1 MFDTENRDDRK
12 RSLLAYAGDDRDAR
26 KAPRPGSLLS
36 MANSEPEA
44 DPVERHRAARAQRES
59 RREAPITAEAPSAQP
74 AETSTEAR
82 SSWHIADLVPGWM
95 SRMAQHRQHQLSSV
109 SAEAASVDQDRRLAT
124 RRQDDDS
131 VRGNEDQFAQRGD
144 DGDDQQW
151 KPLVDPMKVI
161 GGVARS
167 KLLIAATTIL
177 GALLGIA
184 IALSTPKTY
193 EAATELLIDPRDLK
207 LVDRDLTQA
216 GFSNEATLAIV
227 ENQVRVITS
236 GTVLNKVVDRLN
248 LESDPEFNGQGGG
261 GPLSFVRSLLSRG
274 SNGADD
280 PGRRRSLAVG
290 NLAKAL
296 SVERG
301 GKTFVVVIDV
311 KTQDGEKSALIANTM
326 ADVFLKTYGELQS
339 DTAGRATDELTAR
352 LDELRSG
359 VEAAERKVEAFK
371 AENDLINA
379 QGRLISDDEI
389 LKLNEQLSIARAR
402 TLELNAKAASTR
414 GVNVDS
420 VLGGVLPEEIASASM
435 TELRS
440 QYSTLKGEADRLAVK
455 LGPRH
460 PQRQAVEGQLA
471 GARDQI
477 AAELRRIVSSVQTE
491 LKRAVQLEQELSSR
505 LAQLKV
511 RSGSVSSELVTL
523 RELEREATAKR
534 AVYESFL
541 LRARE
546 TGEQRDIN
554 TANMS
559 VISVAYAPLQA
570 NGPSRSTI
578 TIAST
583 ILGFLAGIG
592 LGGMR
597 GAYESLRDTAD
608 DRRRRRNPRK
618 RDAAPLDVPPGNREP
633 AQHPYQPA
641 PQAAPSPFAEPAFA
655 REPAAPASAY
665 SVAERAVS
673 QPAPMPQQPSYP
685 ETDPRQNPAAGY
697 PTYHAPQ
704 PVQAPV
710 TYQQAAVP
718 PFVQPTPQPQ
728 AYPQQPAPH
737 VGHYGQPP
745 VQPMTYAPQT
755 TPYPQAPAQMYQ
767 PLHSQIQPQGYYPY
781 PQQAPAFE
789 QQMPVQ
795 PQPVAP
801 PAYQPM
807 MPGAFQPAS
816 APQPHAPAG
825 QQMPDPAA
833 HQPPIEEIRAS
844 LRDFRQA
851 VEELATSR
859 ARRRY
864 F

>member
-1 MFDTENRDDRK
+1 M
-12 RSLLAYAGDDRDAR
+12 
-26 KAPRPGSLLS
+26 
-36 MANSEPEA
+36 
-44 DPVERHRAARAQRES
+44 
-59 RREAPITAEAPSAQP
+59 
-74 AETSTEAR
+74 
-82 SSWHIADLVPGWM
+82 
-95 SRMAQHRQHQLSSV
+95 
-109 SAEAASVDQDRRLAT
+109 
-124 RRQDDDS
+124 
-131 VRGNEDQFAQRGD
+131 RGNQDEFAHRDD

-274 SNGADD
+274 VNGADD
-280 PGRRRSLAVG
+280 PVRRRSLAVG

-352 LDELRSG
+352 LDELRKG
-359 VEAAERKVEAFK
+359 VEDAERKVEAFK
-371 AENDLINA
+371 AQNDLIDA

-511 RSGSVSSELVTL
+511 RQGSVSNELVTL
-523 RELEREATAKR
+523 RELERESTAKR

-546 TGEQRDIN
+546 TGEQKDIN

-578 TIAST
+578 TIAGT

-597 GAYESLRDTAD
+597 GAFESLRDTAD
-608 DRRRRRNPRK
+608 ERRRRRNPRK
-618 RDAAPLDVPPGNREP
+618 RDAAPLDVPPGNRAAEP
-633 AQHPYQPA
+633 TLRPSQPA
-641 PQAAPSPFAEPAFA
+641 PQAASSPFAEAAFE
-655 REPAAPASAY
+655 REPATPVSSY
-665 SVAERAVS
+665 SIPEHAVS
-673 QPAPMPQQPSYP
+673 QPAQPPQQPSYP
-685 ETDPRQNPAAGY
+685 GTDSRQNPAAGY
-697 PTYHAPQ
+697 PIYHASQ

-718 PFVQPTPQPQ
+718 PFVQPS
-728 AYPQQPAPH
+728 AYSQQSAPYPH
-737 VGHYGQPP
+737 AGHYGQSPEQP
-745 VQPMTYAPQT
+745 APQPMPYASQP
-755 TPYPQAPAQMYQ
+755 TPYPQAPTQTYPQ
-767 PLHSQIQPQGYYPY
+767 VPLQNYYPD
-781 PQQAPAFE
+781 PQQTPAFE
-789 QQMPVQ
+789 QPMPVR
-795 PQPVAP
+795 PQPAAQPV
-801 PAYQPM
+801 YQPV
-807 MPGAFQPAS
+807 PEAFQPAP
-816 APQPHAPAG
+816 APQPPAPAG